1 MDDFSD
7 LEMEQYLSTLKRGIE
22 RRKSMVAS
30 NEDIAGTHE
39 SLDGEWDEWMCIE
52 CGIFMKGHRSSCHRC
67 GLSRF

>member
-7 LEMEQYLSTLKRGIE
+7 LEMEQYLSKLKRGIE

-39 SLDGEWDEWMCIE
+39 SMDGEWDEWMCAV
-52 CGIFMKGHRSSCHRC
+52 CGIFMKGHRTCCNRC
-67 GLSRF
+67 GLSRL